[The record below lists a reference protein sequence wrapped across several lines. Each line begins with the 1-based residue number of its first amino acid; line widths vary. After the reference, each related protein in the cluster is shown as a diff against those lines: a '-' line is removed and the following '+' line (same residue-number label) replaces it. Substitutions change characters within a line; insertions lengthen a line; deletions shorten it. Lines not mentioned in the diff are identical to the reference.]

1 MILTNINMPQ
11 LVAKQ
16 LYAFINSEMVQ
27 LGKGFKEI
35 EKQIQCD
42 EFEMPEDNEYFIEQT
57 DDISMIGVKV

>member
-1 MILTNINMPQ
+1 MPQ

-35 EKQIQCD
+35 EK
-42 EFEMPEDNEYFIEQT
+42 
-57 DDISMIGVKV
+57 